1 MSILEQLRCD
11 PEIPSTVAGSLLPAL
26 ERGNWVRL
34 LGPQDVLLE
43 APKALPAGP
52 GLVLST
58 GGSSGGRQLCLQ
70 PSIHLDRS
78 AAATGRW
85 LHALGLNASQVIVWN
100 PLPFQHISG
109 LMPWW
114 RAQQWNVAHVWLS
127 PALMKS
133 PQALLKESCQRSD
146 WDSMPMVLSLVP
158 TQLGRLLAD
167 PAGVLWLQAMALIW
181 VGGAALPSEL
191 AAKAR
196 ALGIKLAPCYGS
208 TETSAMVVAQSPER
222 FLDGEEGVGEPLDDV
237 ELRVEANGALAVRCR
252 RLAIGRW
259 KPDGDGSLAA
269 RSRQPSFRPLT
280 DADGWWSSGDAACL
294 QGSAAT
300 PQLTLLGRLDGAIH
314 SGGITVFPE
323 QLEARLMAAAREV
336 GLPLK
341 AVLFLGVHD
350 REWGERL
357 EALVCWQEAEQDPA
371 RSVAAMLSIKTLTDR
386 WLPPERPQRWHHC
399 ADLASTTAGKWE
411 RTRWRAW
418 LKDLE
423 RSNGADC

>member
-1 MSILEQLRCD
+1 MSTLEQLRCD
-11 PEIPSTVAGSLLPAL
+11 PGHPAAAAGALLAAL
-26 ERGNWVRL
+26 ERRNWVRL
-34 LGPQDVLLE
+34 LGPHDDPLE
-43 APKALPAGP
+43 VPKALPAGP

-100 PLPFQHISG
+100 PLPFQHVSG

-114 RAQQWNVAHVWLS
+114 RAEQWNVAHVWLS

-133 PQALLKESCQRSD
+133 PQALLEQSCQRSD
-146 WDSMPMVLSLVP
+146 WDSKPMLLSLVP

-167 PAGVLWLQAMALIW
+167 SAGVRWLQAMALIW
-181 VGGAALPSEL
+181 VGGAALPDEH

-208 TETSAMVVAQSPER
+208 TETAAMVVAQSPER
-222 FLDGEEGVGEPLDDV
+222 FLDGEEGVGEPLDDI
-237 ELRVEANGALAVRCR
+237 ELRVEANGALAVRCG

-259 KPDGDGSLAA
+259 QPDGDGSLAA
-269 RSRQPSFRPLT
+269 PSTKLSFRALT
-280 DADGWWSSGDAACL
+280 DADGWWSSGDAARL
-294 QGSAAT
+294 QGSMET

-323 QLEARLMAAAREV
+323 QLEVRLMAAARVV

-341 AVLFLGVHD
+341 AVLFLGVQD
-350 REWGERL
+350 LEWGERL
-357 EALVCWQEAEQDPA
+357 VALVRWQDAAYPPDAAEALLL
-371 RSVAAMLSIKTLTDR
+371 RLKTVTDR
-386 WLPPERPQRWHHC
+386 WLPAERPQRWHYC
-399 ADLASTTAGKWE
+399 AELVVTSAGKWE
-411 RTRWRAW
+411 RTRWLAW

-423 RSNGADC
+423 SVDGSFN

>member
-1 MSILEQLRCD
+1 MSSLEQLRCD
-11 PEIPSTVAGSLLPAL
+11 PGDPSAAAEALLPAL

-34 LGPQDVLLE
+34 LGPQDDSLE
-43 APKALPAGP
+43 VPKDLPAGP

-85 LHALGLNASQVIVWN
+85 LHAFGLNASQVIVWN
-100 PLPFQHISG
+100 PLPFQHVSG

-127 PALMKS
+127 PALMKN
-133 PQALLKESCQRSD
+133 PQALLEESCQRSD

-167 PAGVLWLQAMALIW
+167 PAGVRWLQAMALIW
-181 VGGAALPSEL
+181 VGGAALPYEL
-191 AAKAR
+191 AEKAR
-196 ALGIKLAPCYGS
+196 TMGIKLAPCYGS
-208 TETSAMVVAQSPER
+208 TETAAMVVAQSPEH
-222 FLDGEEGVGEPLDDV
+222 FLDGEEGVGEPLDDI
-237 ELRVEANGALAVRCR
+237 ELRVEPNGALALRCR

-259 KPDGDGSLAA
+259 KPDGDGSLAE
-269 RSRQPSFRPLT
+269 RFTETSLSPLA
-280 DADGWWSSGDAACL
+280 DADGWWRSGDAAGL
-294 QGSAAT
+294 NGSAET

-314 SGGITVFPE
+314 SGGVTVFPE
-323 QLEARLMAAAREV
+323 QLEGRLMAAAREV

-350 REWGERL
+350 PEWGERL
-357 EALVCWQEAEQDPA
+357 VVLVRWQDADHPPGASEALLLRVKA
-371 RSVAAMLSIKTLTDR
+371 LTDQ
-386 WLPPERPQRWHHC
+386 WLPAERPLVWHHC
-399 ADLASTTAGKWE
+399 AELVATSAGKWE

-423 RSNGADC
+423 RSDGADC

>member
-1 MSILEQLRCD
+1 MSTLEQLRWD
-11 PEIPSTVAGSLLPAL
+11 PGDPSAAAEALLAAL
-26 ERGNWVRL
+26 ERRNWVRL
-34 LGPQDVLLE
+34 LGPQDASLE
-43 APKALPAGP
+43 VPKALPAGP

-78 AAATGRW
+78 AAATGLW
-85 LHALGLNASQVIVWN
+85 LHALGLDPSQVIVWN
-100 PLPFQHISG
+100 PLPFQHVSG

-133 PQALLKESCQRSD
+133 PQALLAESCQRSA
-146 WDSMPMVLSLVP
+146 WDSKPMLLSLVP

-167 PAGVLWLQAMALIW
+167 PAGVRWLQAMALIW
-181 VGGAALPSEL
+181 VGGAALPDEL

-208 TETSAMVVAQSPER
+208 TESAAMVVAQSPER
-222 FLDGEEGVGEPLDDV
+222 FLDGEDGVGEPLDDV

-259 KPDGDGSLAA
+259 KPDGDGSLAE
-269 RSRQPSFRPLT
+269 RSTEPSFSPLT
-280 DADGWWSSGDAACL
+280 DVDGWWRSGDAAQL
-294 QGSAAT
+294 KGSAET
-300 PQLTLLGRLDGAIH
+300 PQLKLLGRLDGAIH
-314 SGGITVFPE
+314 SGGVTVFPE
-323 QLEARLMAAAREV
+323 QLEVRLMAAAREV

-350 REWGERL
+350 PEWGERL
-357 EALVCWQEAEQDPA
+357 VVLVRWQDEDHPPGASDALLLRLKA
-371 RSVAAMLSIKTLTDR
+371 LTES
-386 WLPPERPQRWHHC
+386 WLPAERPLLWHHC
-399 ADLASTTAGKWE
+399 AELVETSAGKWE
-411 RTRWRAW
+411 RARWRAW
-418 LKDLE
+418 LKDSE
-423 RSNGADC
+423 RPDSADG

>member
-1 MSILEQLRCD
+1 MSTLDQLRCD
-11 PEIPSTVAGSLLPAL
+11 PCDPFAAAGALLAAL

-34 LGPQDVLLE
+34 LGPQDVPLE

-52 GLVLST
+52 GLLLST
-58 GGSSGGRQLCLQ
+58 GGSSGSRQLCLQ

-100 PLPFQHISG
+100 PLPFQHVSG

-133 PQALLKESCQRSD
+133 PQALLEESCQRSD

-158 TQLGRLLAD
+158 TQLKRLLAD
-167 PAGVLWLQAMALIW
+167 PAGVRWLQAMALIW
-181 VGGAALPSEL
+181 VGGAALPDEL
-191 AAKAR
+191 AERAR
-196 ALGIKLAPCYGS
+196 ALGIKLAPCYGA
-208 TETSAMVVAQSPER
+208 TETAAMVVAQSPER
-222 FLDGEEGVGEPLDDV
+222 FLDGEEGVGEPLDDI
-237 ELRVEANGALAVRCR
+237 ELRVEGNGALAVRCR

-259 KPDGDGSLAA
+259 KPDGDGSLAE
-269 RSRQPSFRPLT
+269 RSTEPSVSPLT
-280 DADGWWSSGDAACL
+280 DVDGWWRSGDAARL
-294 QGSAAT
+294 QGPAST

-314 SGGITVFPE
+314 SGGVTVFPE
-323 QLEARLMAAAREV
+323 QLEVRLMAAAREV

-350 REWGERL
+350 PEWGERL
-357 EALVCWQEAEQDPA
+357 VVLVRWQD
-371 RSVAAMLSIKTLTDR
+371 AAHLPGAADAFLLRLKALTDR
-386 WLPPERPQRWHHC
+386 WLPAERPQRWHHC
-399 ADLASTTAGKWE
+399 AELASTNAGKWE
-411 RTRWRAW
+411 RARWRAW

-423 RSNGADC
+423 RSDGADC

>member
-1 MSILEQLRCD
+1 MSSLEQLRCD
-11 PEIPSTVAGSLLPAL
+11 PQSPFTVAGSLLPAL

-34 LGPQDVLLE
+34 LGPQDDPLE
-43 APKALPAGP
+43 APKALPEGP

-58 GGSSGGRQLCLQ
+58 GGSSGSRQLCLQ
-70 PSIHLDRS
+70 PYMHLDRS
-78 AAATGRW
+78 AAASGRW
-85 LHALGLNASQVIVWN
+85 LHALGLNASEVIIWN

-133 PQALLKESCQRSD
+133 PQALLEESCQRSD

-158 TQLGRLLAD
+158 TQLKRLLAD
-167 PAGVLWLQAMALIW
+167 PAGVRWLRAMALIW
-181 VGGAALPSEL
+181 VGGAALPDEL

-196 ALGIKLAPCYGS
+196 AWRIKLAPCYGS
-208 TETSAMVVAQSPER
+208 TETAAMVVAQSPER
-222 FLDGEEGVGEPLDDV
+222 FLDGEDGVGEPLDDV

-259 KPDGDGSLAA
+259 KPDGDGPLAE
-269 RSRQPSFRPLT
+269 QPSVSPLT
-280 DADGWWSSGDAACL
+280 GVDGWWSSGDAARL
-294 QGSAAT
+294 IGSAET

-314 SGGITVFPE
+314 SGGVTVFPE
-323 QLEARLMAAAREV
+323 QLEVRLMAAAREV

-341 AVLFLGVHD
+341 AVLLLGVHD
-350 REWGERL
+350 PEWGERL
-357 EALVCWQEAEQDPA
+357 VVLVRWQDEDHPPGAAKALLLRLKA
-371 RSVAAMLSIKTLTDR
+371 LTER
-386 WLPPERPQRWHHC
+386 WLPAERPQRWRC
-399 ADLASTTAGKWE
+399 CPNLAPTSAGKWE
-411 RTRWRAW
+411 RARWRAW

-423 RSNGADC
+423 RSDGADC

>member
-1 MSILEQLRCD
+1 MSSLEQLRCD
-11 PEIPSTVAGSLLPAL
+11 SQSPSTLAGSLLPAL

-43 APKALPAGP
+43 APKALPEGP

-70 PSIHLDRS
+70 PSMHLDRS

-85 LHALGLNASQVIVWN
+85 LQALGLNASQVIVWN
-100 PLPFQHISG
+100 PLPFQHVSG

-133 PQALLKESCQRSD
+133 PQALLAESCHRSD
-146 WDSMPMVLSLVP
+146 WDSMPMVISLVP

-167 PAGVLWLQAMALIW
+167 SAGVRWLQAMALIW
-181 VGGAALPSEL
+181 VGGAALPDEL
-191 AAKAR
+191 AARAR

-208 TETSAMVVAQSPER
+208 TETAAMVVAQSPER
-222 FLDGEEGVGEPLDDV
+222 FLNGEEGVGEPLDDI

-259 KPDGDGSLAA
+259 KPDGDGSLAEQ
-269 RSRQPSFRPLT
+269 STEPSVSPLT
-280 DADGWWSSGDAACL
+280 GVDGWWSSGDAARL
-294 QGSAAT
+294 KGSAET

-314 SGGITVFPE
+314 SGGVTVFPE
-323 QLEARLMAAAREV
+323 QLEVRLMAAAREV

-341 AVLFLGVHD
+341 AVLLLGVHD
-350 REWGERL
+350 PEWGERL
-357 EALVCWQEAEQDPA
+357 VALVRWQD
-371 RSVAAMLSIKTLTDR
+371 AAHLPGAADAFLLRLKALTDR
-386 WLPPERPQRWHHC
+386 WLPAERPQRWHHC
-399 ADLASTTAGKWE
+399 AELASTNAGKWE
-411 RTRWRAW
+411 RARWRAW

-423 RSNGADC
+423 RSDGADC

>member
-11 PEIPSTVAGSLLPAL
+11 PESPSTAPGALPSAL
-26 ERGNWVRL
+26 ERGAWVRL
-34 LGPQDVLLE
+34 LGPQDVPLE
-43 APKALPAGP
+43 DPKALPTGP

-58 GGSSGGRQLCLQ
+58 GGSSGSRQLCLQ

-85 LHALGLNASQVIVWN
+85 LHALGLDPSQVIVWN
-100 PLPFQHISG
+100 PLPFQHVSG

-127 PALMKS
+127 SALMKS
-133 PQALLKESCQRSD
+133 PQALLGETCQRSD
-146 WDSMPMVLSLVP
+146 WDSMPMLLSLVP

-167 PAGVLWLQAMALIW
+167 PAGVRWLQAMALIW

-191 AAKAR
+191 AEKAR
-196 ALGIKLAPCYGS
+196 TMGIKLAPCYGS
-208 TETSAMVVAQSPER
+208 TETAAMVVAQSPER
-222 FLDGEEGVGEPLDDV
+222 FLDGEEGVGEPLDDI
-237 ELRVEANGALAVRCR
+237 ELRVEANGALAVRCG

-259 KPDGDGSLAA
+259 KSDWDGSLAVQ
-269 RSRQPSFRPLT
+269 STKPSFSPLT
-280 DADGWWSSGDAACL
+280 EEDGWWRSGDAARL
-294 QGSAAT
+294 QGSAET

-323 QLEARLMAAAREV
+323 QLEVRLMAAAREV

-341 AVLFLGVHD
+341 AVLCLGMHHA
-350 REWGERL
+350 EWGERL

-371 RSVAAMLSIKTLTDR
+371 TSAAAMLSIKTLTDG
-386 WLPPERPQRWHHC
+386 WLPAERPQRWHFC
-399 ADLASTTAGKWE
+399 PTLAPTSAGKWE
-411 RTRWRAW
+411 RARWRAW
-418 LKDLE
+418 LKELE
-423 RSNGADC
+423 RSDSADC

>member
-11 PEIPSTVAGSLLPAL
+11 PESPSTAPGALLSAL

-34 LGPQDVLLE
+34 LGPHDDPLE
-43 APKALPAGP
+43 APETLPEGP

-85 LHALGLNASQVIVWN
+85 LHALGLDPSQVIVWN
-100 PLPFQHISG
+100 PLPFQHVSG

-133 PQALLKESCQRSD
+133 PQALLKESYQRSD
-146 WDSMPMVLSLVP
+146 WDSMPMLLSLVP

-167 PAGVLWLQAMALIW
+167 PAGVRWLQAMALIW
-181 VGGAALPSEL
+181 VGGAALPDEL

-196 ALGIKLAPCYGS
+196 ALGIKLAPCYGA
-208 TETSAMVVAQSPER
+208 TETAAMVVAQAPER
-222 FLDGEEGVGEPLDDV
+222 FLDGEEGVGEPLDDI

-259 KPDGDGSLAA
+259 KPDGDGSLATPL
-269 RSRQPSFRPLT
+269 RKPSFSRLT
-280 DADGWWSSGDAACL
+280 DPDGWWSSGDAARL
-294 QGSAAT
+294 QGDSAT

-323 QLEARLMAAAREV
+323 QLEVRLMAAAREV

-341 AVLFLGVHD
+341 AMLFLGVQD
-350 REWGERL
+350 PEWGERL
-357 EALVCWQEAEQDPA
+357 VALVRWQDA
-371 RSVAAMLSIKTLTDR
+371 DR
-386 WLPPERPQRWHHC
+386 QQGAGETFLRRLQTMTEHWLPAERPQRWRC
-399 ADLASTTAGKWE
+399 CPNLAPTSAGKWE
-411 RTRWRAW
+411 RARWLAW
-418 LKDLE
+418 LKDSE
-423 RSNGADC
+423 RPDGADC

>member
-1 MSILEQLRCD
+1 MSTFEQLRSD
-11 PEIPSTVAGSLLPAL
+11 PQSPSTLAGSLLPAL
-26 ERGNWVRL
+26 ARGNWVRL
-34 LGPQDVLLE
+34 LGPQDVPLE
-43 APKALPAGP
+43 APKALPEGP

-70 PSIHLDRS
+70 PSIHLDQS

-114 RAQQWNVAHVWLS
+114 RAQQWNVAHIWLS

-133 PQALLKESCQRSD
+133 PQALLAESCQRSD

-158 TQLGRLLAD
+158 TQLRRLLAD
-167 PAGVLWLQAMALIW
+167 PAGVRWLQAMALIW
-181 VGGAALPSEL
+181 VGGAALPDEL

-208 TETSAMVVAQSPER
+208 TETAAMVVAQSPER
-222 FLDGEEGVGEPLDDV
+222 FLDGEDGVGEPLDDI
-237 ELRVEANGALAVRCR
+237 ELRVAANGALEVRCG

-259 KPDGDGSLAA
+259 NPDGGGSLAA
-269 RSRQPSFRPLT
+269 PVTKPSLSPLI
-280 DADGWWSSGDAACL
+280 DADGWWSSGDAARL
-294 QGSAAT
+294 KGSAET
-300 PQLTLLGRLDGAIH
+300 PQLKLLGRLDGAIH

-323 QLEARLMAAAREV
+323 QLEVRLMAAAQEV

-350 REWGERL
+350 PEWGERL
-357 EALVCWQEAEQDPA
+357 VVLVRWQDADHPPGAAEALLLRLKA
-371 RSVAAMLSIKTLTDR
+371 LTDC

-399 ADLASTTAGKWE
+399 AELVATCAGKWE
-411 RTRWRAW
+411 RARWRAW

-423 RSNGADC
+423 RPDGADG

>member
-1 MSILEQLRCD
+1 MSSLKQLRCD
-11 PEIPSTVAGSLLPAL
+11 PQSPSTVAGSLLSAL

-34 LGPQDVLLE
+34 LGPQDLPLE
-43 APKALPAGP
+43 APNALPAGP

-85 LHALGLNASQVIVWN
+85 LQALGLNASQVIVWN

-127 PALMKS
+127 RFLMKS
-133 PQALLKESCQRSD
+133 PQALLEESCQRSD
-146 WDSMPMVLSLVP
+146 WDSMPMLLSLVP

-167 PAGVLWLQAMALIW
+167 PAGVRWLQAMALIW

-237 ELRVEANGALAVRCR
+237 ELRVEANGALAVRCG

-259 KPDGDGSLAA
+259 KPDGDGSLA
-269 RSRQPSFRPLT
+269 SLSTKPSFRPLT
-280 DADGWWSSGDAACL
+280 DADGWWRSGDAARL
-294 QGSAAT
+294 KGFAAT
-300 PQLTLLGRLDGAIH
+300 PQLMLLGRLDGAIH

-323 QLEARLMAAAREV
+323 QLEVRLMAAAQEV

-350 REWGERL
+350 PEWGERL
-357 EALVCWQEAEQDPA
+357 VVLVRWQDADHPPGAAEALLLRLQT
-371 RSVAAMLSIKTLTDR
+371 MTDC

-411 RTRWRAW
+411 RARWRTW
-418 LKDLE
+418 LKDLK
-423 RSNGADC
+423 RSDGADG

>member
-1 MSILEQLRCD
+1 MSTLEQLRCD
-11 PEIPSTVAGSLLPAL
+11 PGDPSAAVEALLAAL

-34 LGPQDVLLE
+34 LGPQDDSLE

-85 LHALGLNASQVIVWN
+85 LHVLGLDPSQVIVWN
-100 PLPFQHISG
+100 PLPFQHVSG

-133 PQALLKESCQRSD
+133 PQALLGETCQRSD
-146 WDSMPMVLSLVP
+146 WDSMPMLLSLVP

-167 PAGVLWLQAMALIW
+167 PAGVRWLQAMALIW

-191 AAKAR
+191 AEKAR
-196 ALGIKLAPCYGS
+196 TMGIKLAPCYGS
-208 TETSAMVVAQSPER
+208 TETAAMVVAQSPER
-222 FLDGEEGVGEPLDDV
+222 FLDGEEGVGEPLDDI
-237 ELRVEANGALAVRCR
+237 ELRVEANGVLAVRCG

-259 KPDGDGSLAA
+259 KPDEDGLLATPL
-269 RSRQPSFRPLT
+269 REPSFSPLT
-280 DADGWWSSGDAACL
+280 DPDGWWSSGDAARL
-294 QGSAAT
+294 QGDSAT

-323 QLEARLMAAAREV
+323 QLEVRLMAAAREA
-336 GLPLK
+336 GLPVQ
-341 AVLFLGVHD
+341 AMLFLGVQD
-350 REWGERL
+350 PEWGERL
-357 EALVCWQEAEQDPA
+357 VVLVRWQDA
-371 RSVAAMLSIKTLTDR
+371 DR
-386 WLPPERPQRWHHC
+386 QPGVGETFLLRLQTMTEHWLPAERPRRWHHC
-399 ADLASTTAGKWE
+399 PNLAPTSAGKWE
-411 RTRWRAW
+411 RARWLAW
-418 LKDLE
+418 LKD
-423 RSNGADC
+423 SNGSDGADC

>member
-1 MSILEQLRCD
+1 MSTLDQLRCD
-11 PEIPSTVAGSLLPAL
+11 PCDPFAAAGALLAAL

-34 LGPQDVLLE
+34 LGPQDVPLE

-52 GLVLST
+52 GLLLST
-58 GGSSGGRQLCLQ
+58 GGSSGSRQLCLQ

-100 PLPFQHISG
+100 PLPFQHVSG

-133 PQALLKESCQRSD
+133 PQALLVESCQRSD
-146 WDSMPMVLSLVP
+146 WDSMPMLLSLVP

-167 PAGVLWLQAMALIW
+167 PAGVRWLQAMALIW
-181 VGGAALPSEL
+181 VGGAALPDEL
-191 AAKAR
+191 AERAR
-196 ALGIKLAPCYGS
+196 ALGIKLAPCYGA
-208 TETSAMVVAQSPER
+208 TETAAMVVAQSPER
-222 FLDGEEGVGEPLDDV
+222 FLDGEEGVGEPLDDI
-237 ELRVEANGALAVRCR
+237 ELRVEGNGALAVRCR

-259 KPDGDGSLAA
+259 KPDGDGSLAE
-269 RSRQPSFRPLT
+269 RSTEPSVSPLT
-280 DADGWWSSGDAACL
+280 DVDGWWRSGDAARL
-294 QGSAAT
+294 QGPAST

-314 SGGITVFPE
+314 SGGVTVFPE
-323 QLEARLMAAAREV
+323 QLEVRLMAAAREV

-350 REWGERL
+350 PEWGERL
-357 EALVCWQEAEQDPA
+357 VVLVRWQD
-371 RSVAAMLSIKTLTDR
+371 AAHLPGAADAFLLRLKALTDR
-386 WLPPERPQRWHHC
+386 WLPAERPQRWHHC
-399 ADLASTTAGKWE
+399 AELASTNAGKWE
-411 RTRWRAW
+411 RARWRAW

-423 RSNGADC
+423 RSDGADC